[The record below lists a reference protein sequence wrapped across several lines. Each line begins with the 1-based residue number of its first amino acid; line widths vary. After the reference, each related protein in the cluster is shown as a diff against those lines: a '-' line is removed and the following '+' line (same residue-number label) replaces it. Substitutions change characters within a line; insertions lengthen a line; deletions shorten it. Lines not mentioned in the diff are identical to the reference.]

1 MKRIDEPNRRLFL
14 LTNVMGAATAFSL
27 FGDLALFASLP
38 THFASVG
45 ITLASLGIV
54 LGIHRL
60 IRIPGNALGGMLIQ
74 SRPRRPFFLGGMLL
88 AFFSTLGYGFV
99 QGLAWLLVMRV
110 IWGLAWI
117 LILISGMTMLIDAT
131 TPENRAR
138 WMGLANTW
146 YVLGFAGGSLSG
158 GLVADLA
165 GFQNA
170 MFVCAAFTFAG
181 LLLALFALPETK
193 PAYQQ
198 QTTSTTALAP
208 RSLRNARQLI
218 NGIPGL
224 WVILFTFMVNQF
236 ISEGV
241 LLSMLSHLL
250 NVRFGNAY
258 SLGLLVIGAASLG
271 GILNVLRAVI
281 TALAGPLVG
290 LWSDKHDP
298 ARLVTFTV
306 GLVTSLVSLLMI
318 GLGRSLW
325 WIVPGALIN
334 AVGYT
339 MLRLASSVYIGD
351 RSTPA
356 NQTRLVGIYATF
368 GDIGSAAGPLFG
380 YWLITFSSLDGV
392 FLVSALLYTLCLPFL
407 MRLAKINQPK
417 TEPIPS

>member
-1 MKRIDEPNRRLFL
+1 
-14 LTNVMGAATAFSL
+14 
-27 FGDLALFASLP
+27 
-38 THFASVG
+38 
-45 ITLASLGIV
+45 
-54 LGIHRL
+54 
-60 IRIPGNALGGMLIQ
+60 
-74 SRPRRPFFLGGMLL
+74 MLL

-325 WIVPGALIN
+325 WILPGALIN